1 MTREEFIK
9 QRCEIDKIT
18 EEEFEKR
25 YRVVKCNCGQP
36 YCKGYRCL
44 DLDGLLKENQEL
56 KKQLEVGEQQYN
68 DLVEEKE
75 KLEERI
81 SYLERSIE
89 RKEETITE
97 LELERVPY
105 TNEYID
111 KINKKN
117 EDLKRQLEY
126 LRSGEY
132 YNQLRFVNKM
142 LQDIVDNG
150 EVSKE
155 DREFIDCTHRNTEL
169 LEQQQVFIDYLE
181 DMLDNDNDIFSVIR
195 VKDVLNKYKE
205 IIGTDTNVGSKG
217 GNEDENNSI

>member
-56 KKQLEVGEQQYN
+56 KKQLE
-68 DLVEEKE
+68 
-75 KLEERI
+75 
-81 SYLERSIE
+81 
-89 RKEETITE
+89 
-97 LELERVPY
+97 
-105 TNEYID
+105 
-111 KINKKN
+111 
-117 EDLKRQLEY
+117 Y

-132 YNQLRFVNKM
+132 YNQLRFENEM
-142 LQDIVDNG
+142 LQNVVDNG

-155 DREFIDCTHRNTEL
+155 DKEFIDMTHRNTEL
-169 LEQQQVFIDYLE
+169 LGQQKEFISYLE
-181 DMLDNDNDIFSVIR
+181 NEKDRLARECSHIYENSLGKTRLVNEDIFNEVDTILS
-195 VKDVLNKYKE
+195 KYKS
-205 IIGTDTNVGSKG
+205 IIG
-217 GNEDENNSI
+217 E